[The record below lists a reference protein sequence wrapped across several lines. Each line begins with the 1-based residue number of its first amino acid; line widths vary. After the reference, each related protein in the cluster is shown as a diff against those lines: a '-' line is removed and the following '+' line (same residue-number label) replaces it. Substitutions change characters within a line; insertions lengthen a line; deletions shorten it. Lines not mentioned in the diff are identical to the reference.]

1 GSAALLAALGM
12 RDGFALAAVSAST
25 TLGYVTLREF
35 AIGARGRRAA
45 AGSSWP
51 AALLGLF
58 ERDRRRYGGYL
69 VHLGLAVMAVAVVSA
84 TVYQSQARG
93 IVAPGESFEV
103 GGYTLAF
110 EGLRERAGTAN
121 GIETEV
127 VAAVT
132 VRRGGD
138 VVTSLE
144 PGRRFFRNFPE
155 QPMAMVDVDTGWRED
170 LYVFLQGWDADGVAE
185 INAFV
190 NPLMAWLWIGAGLYV
205 LGGIVV
211 FAPQPARERVT
222 APAVPPS
229 GATTRA

>member
-1 GSAALLAALGM
+1 M
-12 RDGFALAAVSAST
+12 RDAFALATLSVAAA
-25 TLGYVTLREF
+25 LGYVTLREY
-35 AIGARGRRAA
+35 AIGARGLRAA
-45 AGSSWP
+45 RGASWP
-51 AALLGLF
+51 AALLALF
-58 ERDRRRYGGYL
+58 GRDRRRYGGYL
-69 VHLGLAVMAVAVVSA
+69 VHLGLAVMAVAAVSA

-103 GGYTLAF
+103 GRYTLEF

-127 VAAVT
+127 VAALT
-132 VRRGGD
+132 VRRDGEAVGG
-138 VVTSLE
+138 LA

-170 LYVFLQGWDADGVAE
+170 VYVFLQGWDEDGTAE

-190 NPLMAWLWIGAGLYV
+190 NPLMAWLWIGAGVYV

-211 FAPQPARERVT
+211 FAPQPAPERAARAASA
-222 APAVPPS
+222 APP
-229 GATTRA
+229 GAARRA